1 MRILSLFSG
10 AGGLDLGLIRAGNK
24 VIWANDID
32 KDAVATYRQNIGD
45 HIICGDIK
53 NIDIDSLPTP
63 QVVVGGFPCQG
74 FSLANRMRTLED
86 ERNQLYRFFYDTIR
100 IKHPLFFIAEN
111 VKGILSLGNGEAIKQ
126 ILADFGA
133 AGYYTEKHLVNMA
146 DYGVPQTRQRVI
158 IIGQRK
164 DLGEKMLFHFPQPSY
179 DKNALDG
186 RKKWVTIQEAIG
198 HLPDPDTPNNL
209 PNHIYSAYKVE
220 YELNKRSP
228 EQGYI
233 QPIELQKI
241 IIPLSGT
248 RGVTVNDYVDF
259 IMWNRNEEI
268 NIDRWPNCCEGAN
281 DPRMAREFL
290 LFLTNYGYLLQHK
303 YESNAFEHYSINPE
317 LVDEI
322 YQIISTHN
330 ETDDINRVLQVMRE
344 SQVISEVERKRVRQ
358 TVSRPNQAHFRRDVL
373 AACRC
378 CVITNAE
385 MPEILE
391 AAHIKPFKYNGEDT
405 IANGFAM
412 RVDIHTLFDT
422 GHLRISP
429 DGDIDLS
436 PKARNDYGTSLPRKI
451 FLPDFTNRDF
461 LRWRW
466 ENYDGI

>member
-1 MRILSLFSG
+1 MLDKTFVPVKPFSNFKWQWACLTCTEG
-10 AGGLDLGLIRAGNK
+10 LNDPVVLLGVLQRMYKLERSHLHFSSSEFAHEMDDLTKDVVNAGLNVDLRSGSRNLIRNSGQYWK
-24 VIWANDID
+24 
-32 KDAVATYRQNIGD
+32 AVRLIPKETHGMIE
-45 HIICGDIK
+45 
-53 NIDIDSLPTP
+53 LT
-63 QVVVGGFPCQG
+63 
-74 FSLANRMRTLED
+74 
-86 ERNQLYRFFYDTIR
+86 
-100 IKHPLFFIAEN
+100 
-111 VKGILSLGNGEAIKQ
+111 
-126 ILADFGA
+126 DFGREVASHQISQAEFA
-133 AGYYTEKHLVNMA
+133 A
-146 DYGVPQTRQRVI
+146 
-158 IIGQRK
+158 
-164 DLGEKMLFHFPQPSY
+164 
-179 DKNALDG
+179 
-186 RKKWVTIQEAIG
+186 VTIQT
-198 HLPDPDTPNNL
+198 LTL
-209 PNHIYSAYKVE
+209 PNTAIMSPAICRDWTSHGLFLTPLKLLLQVI
-220 YELNKRSP
+220 YELNRRSP

-241 IIPLSGT
+241 IVPLSGT
-248 RGVTVNDYVDF
+248 RGVTVNDYVNF
-259 IMWNRNEEI
+259 IMWNRNKEI

-281 DPRMAREFL
+281 DHRMAREFL

-303 YESNAFEHYSINPE
+303 YEGNAFEHYSINHE

-391 AAHIKPFKYNGEDT
+391 AAHVKPFKYNGEDT

-436 PKARNDYGTSLPRKI
+436 PKARNDYGSAFPKKI

-466 ENYDGI
+466 ENYDGL

>member
-1 MRILSLFSG
+1 MLDKAFVPIKPFSNFKWQWACVTCTEGLNDPVVLLGVLQRMRKLEPLGLNFSSHEFANEMDDLTKDVVNAGLNVDLRSG
-10 AGGLDLGLIRAGNK
+10 ARNLIRNSGQYWK
-24 VIWANDID
+24 
-32 KDAVATYRQNIGD
+32 AVRLIPSNTHGKIE
-45 HIICGDIK
+45 
-53 NIDIDSLPTP
+53 LT
-63 QVVVGGFPCQG
+63 
-74 FSLANRMRTLED
+74 
-86 ERNQLYRFFYDTIR
+86 
-100 IKHPLFFIAEN
+100 
-111 VKGILSLGNGEAIKQ
+111 
-126 ILADFGA
+126 DFGRKVASHQISQAEFA
-133 AGYYTEKHLVNMA
+133 A
-146 DYGVPQTRQRVI
+146 
-158 IIGQRK
+158 
-164 DLGEKMLFHFPQPSY
+164 
-179 DKNALDG
+179 
-186 RKKWVTIQEAIG
+186 VTIQT
-198 HLPDPDTPNNL
+198 LTL
-209 PNHIYSAYKVE
+209 PNTAITPLSICQEWTSHGLFLTPLKLLLQII
-220 YELNKRSP
+220 YELNKCSP

-248 RGVTVNDYVDF
+248 RSVTVKDYVNF

-290 LFLTNYGYLLQHK
+290 LFLTNYGYLLQRGHDG
-303 YESNAFEHYSINPE
+303 NAFEHYSINPE
-317 LVDEI
+317 LIDEI
-322 YQIISTHN
+322 YQIVSTHN
-330 ETDDINRVLQVMRE
+330 ETDDTNRVLQVMRE

-358 TVSRPNQAHFRRDVL
+358 TVTRPNQANFRRNVL
-373 AACRC
+373 SACRC